1 VTVVDEKIGDR
12 IVEALC
18 EVWPQVGLAAA
29 PQPVTGGQWAT
40 IWRLRL
46 IGTPAGVPEDL
57 VLRMAPHVEM
67 AAKEQAVQEAMARAG
82 VSTPRIHRTGP
93 AGGPLQAAWTL
104 MDVAPGAPL
113 LADLDGV
120 TALGR
125 LPHIL
130 ARLPRQ
136 LADTMASIHR
146 LDPGAVNDR
155 VRAAA
160 PSVAFTVDELW
171 PHLQAGAAAA
181 ARPDLADAIQR
192 LAEDQPPQGQ
202 SVVCHGDLHPLN
214 LLATDSQITILDWT
228 AAIVAP
234 PAFDVA
240 FTRLLLRHP
249 PLVTPPALR
258 PVINTGAAALTR
270 RFTRRYQRATPG
282 ADLRALGWYT
292 ALHGARVLGD
302 HLAWVRAGDPRAA
315 HHPWHLVAPGA
326 ATALSRATG
335 LHITFESTAAP

>member
-1 VTVVDEKIGDR
+1 VIVTEEGIVDR
-12 IVEALC
+12 IVEALR
-18 EVWPQVGLAAA
+18 EAWPHVGLVAAR
-29 PQPVTGGQWAT
+29 QPLTGGQWAT

-46 IGTPAGVPEDL
+46 IGTPAGVPDDL
-57 VLRMAPHVEM
+57 VLRIAPHAEM

-82 VSTPRIHRTGP
+82 VSTPRIHLTGP
-93 AGGPLQAAWTL
+93 AGGPLQEAWTL

-113 LADLDGV
+113 LADLDGAA
-120 TALGR
+120 ALGR
-125 LPHIL
+125 LPQIL
-130 ARLPRQ
+130 AHLPRQ
-136 LADTMASIHR
+136 LADTMASIDR
-146 LDPGAVNDR
+146 LDPGAVSDR

-160 PSVAFTVDELW
+160 PAVALTVDELW

-192 LAEDQPPQGQ
+192 LAEDQPPQGK

-214 LLATDSQITILDWT
+214 LLATDSLITILDWT

-249 PLVTPPALR
+249 PLAMPPALR

-270 RFTRRYQRATPG
+270 RFTHRYQRANPG
-282 ADLRALGWYT
+282 ADLQASVGRPPSMRPA
-292 ALHGARVLGD
+292 
-302 HLAWVRAGDPRAA
+302 
-315 HHPWHLVAPGA
+315 
-326 ATALSRATG
+326 S
-335 LHITFESTAAP
+335 